1 VGSYFLLKI
10 YTKTGDEGKTDL
22 FFGGR
27 VSKNDLRCEAY
38 GETDSSVSAMGLARA
53 LCADSKVK
61 LILRDLQNQLFTIGA
76 ELATLPENY
85 SKMKEHYRT
94 TSPET
99 VKALERTIDE
109 LESKVDL
116 PPSFIIPGAS
126 PGSAALDLA
135 RSNLRSAERRIIDLD
150 GEGILVNKEILSY
163 INRLSDLLFMLARYE
178 DRALPTEVITGQK
191 IEDVND

>member
-109 LESKVDL
+109 LESKVDQ